1 MGRQRGGLK
10 NSWDCGDGMTK
21 QEAIADWWAKEIA
34 AFIDSDIPRWL
45 VERHLSAGLQT
56 AFEGIGLANEIANT
70 GAMLRDFEVLYDV
83 YI

>member
-1 MGRQRGGLK
+1 
-10 NSWDCGDGMTK
+10 MTDR
-21 QEAIADWWAKEIA
+21 ESTANWWAKEIA
-34 AFIDSDIPRWL
+34 LSIDTDIPRWL

>member
-1 MGRQRGGLK
+1 
-10 NSWDCGDGMTK
+10 MTDR
-21 QEAIADWWAKEIA
+21 EATANWWAKEIA
-34 AFIDSDIPRWL
+34 ASIDSDIPRWL
-45 VERHLSAGLQT
+45 VEKHLSAGLQT